1 MKLMVLDGNSLI
13 NRAFYGVKPL
23 TAPDGTPT
31 NAVYGFLNILFK
43 LLADESPDALCVAFD
58 RREPTF
64 RHKQYAGY
72 KAQRKGMPDELAA
85 QLPLLKEAL
94 DALRIAR
101 CELAGWEADDLI
113 GTMAKKASQAGWET
127 VVVTGD
133 RDSLQLITDR
143 VRVKLV
149 STRMG
154 QTATREMTPES
165 FYGEYGF
172 EPIKIIDLKAL
183 MGDASDN
190 IPGVPGI
197 GEKTALDLVRR
208 GGTLAQI
215 YENLDALALKPAA
228 LRKLTEGRDMAML
241 SYDLATIRC
250 DAPIDFAPES
260 ARMQPRDEQALH
272 RLFVRLGFQKLIDKL
287 GLTGG
292 GAAQD
297 GQKPEY
303 ELIRLEDAA
312 KARALLAEWRGG
324 EPVAVLAL
332 PELAG
337 VAAARRG
344 QCFVA
349 LRADLE
355 GYDDWIGGLFAP
367 DIAKIVHDWKELYAW
382 LLREG
387 IEGGGVVFD
396 TCLAAYLLDP
406 NAGGYAP
413 ERLAL
418 SELGFEIPPAQN
430 YRADDAFSPLS
441 DPAPALEALAAHTA
455 AVQALYTRQ
464 APRLEQLGM
473 TALLQDIELPLSPVL
488 ARMEREGMS
497 LDRGKLEAFG
507 GTLTGRIGELEK
519 QIHDYAGE
527 AFNIGSTKQLGV
539 ILFEKL
545 GLKALKKTKTGYST
559 DAEVLEKLRGS
570 HPIID
575 CLLEYRMLT
584 KLKSTYV
591 EGLLKVLGGDGKIH
605 TTFQQTVT
613 NTGRLSSTDPNLQ
626 NIPVRSELGGQVRRC
641 FVPRDGWV
649 YVDADY
655 SQIELR
661 ILAHI
666 AGDEHMLAAFE
677 SGEDIHTVTASQV
690 FGVPPEEVTPLMRRR
705 AKAVNF
711 GIVYGISAFSLADD
725 IGVTR
730 AEAQQYI
737 DTYLQS
743 YAGVRSYMEHIREQ
757 AHADGYVSTLYGRR
771 RPLPE
776 LRSSNFNTRSFGERV
791 ALNMPIQ
798 GTAADIMK
806 IAMIAVDARLRRE
819 GLRARLVLQVHD
831 ELMVESPPEEC
842 EAVRRIL
849 EDEMEGA
856 AALRVRLLAEAAVG
870 EDWYEAKH

>member
-23 TAPDGTPT
+23 TASDGTPT

-58 RREPTF
+58 MKALTF
-64 RHKQYAGY
+64 RHEQYEGY

-85 QLPLLKEAL
+85 QMPILKEVL
-94 DALRIAR
+94 DAMHIAR
-101 CELAGWEADDLI
+101 CERAGWEADDLL
-113 GTMAKKASQAGWET
+113 GTMAARAGEAGWET

-154 QTATREMTPES
+154 QTTTREMTPES
-165 FYGEYGF
+165 FYDEYGF
-172 EPIKIIDLKAL
+172 EPRRLIDLKAL

-208 GGTLAQI
+208 GGTLEQI
-215 YENLDALALKPAA
+215 YQNLDTLELKPAVR
-228 LRKLTEGRDMAML
+228 RKLTEGRDMAFL

-250 DAPIDFAPES
+250 NAPLDFQPQDAL
-260 ARMQPRDEQALH
+260 MQKPDEPRLYA
-272 RLFVRLGFQKLIDKL
+272 LFVRLEFQKLIDKM
-287 GLTGG
+287 GLSAQGTQ
-292 GAAQD
+292 AAQRPD
-297 GQKPEY
+297 CPMSMVTDAGEAGK
-303 ELIRLEDAA
+303 LLDRL
-312 KARALLAEWRGG
+312 RGG
-324 EPVAVLAL
+324 QPCVVLAL
-332 PELAG
+332 PDLAG
-337 VAAARRG
+337 VAAACDG

-349 LRADLE
+349 LRDSLA
-355 GYDDWIGGLFAP
+355 GYDDFVQALFAS
-367 DIAKIVHDWKELYAW
+367 DIPKTTHDWKGLYAQ

-387 IEGGGVVFD
+387 IDGQGVVFD

-406 NAGGYAP
+406 NAGSYAL

-418 SELGFEIPPAQN
+418 SELGYELPQSAKFSAP
-430 YRADDAFSPLS
+430 DALLPLS
-441 DPAPALEALAAHTA
+441 DRQAALEALCAHTS
-455 AVQALYTRQ
+455 AVLALADRQ
-464 APRLEQLGM
+464 RPRLEELGM
-473 TALLQDIELPLSPVL
+473 TPLLLEIELPLSPVL
-488 ARMEREGMS
+488 ARMEREGMA
-497 LDRGKLEAFG
+497 LDRGQLEAFG
-507 GTLTGRIGELEK
+507 RMLTARIGELE
-519 QIHDYAGE
+519 QEIHGYAGE
-527 AFNIGSTKQLGV
+527 PFNIGSTKQLGV

-545 GLKALKKTKTGYST
+545 GLRVIKKTKTGYST

-575 CLLEYRMLT
+575 CILEYRTLT
-584 KLKSTYV
+584 KLTSTYV
-591 EGLLKVLGGDGKIH
+591 DGLLKVLGPDGKVH

-641 FVPRDGWV
+641 FVPREGWV

-666 AGDEHMLAAFE
+666 ANDAHMLAAFE
-677 SGEDIHTVTASQV
+677 SGEDIHAVTASQV
-690 FGVPPEEVTPLMRRR
+690 FGVPLSEVTSLMRRR

-737 DTYLQS
+737 DAYLQS
-743 YAGVRSYMEHIREQ
+743 YSGVRDYMESIRKK
-757 AHADGYVSTLYGRR
+757 AHEDGYVATLYGRR

-776 LRSSNFNTRSFGERV
+776 LRSSNFNLRSFGERV

-819 GLRARLVLQVHD
+819 KLRARLVLQVHD
-831 ELMVESPPEEC
+831 ELMVEAPADER
-842 EAVRRIL
+842 EAVQRIL
-849 EDEMEGA
+849 EEEMAGA
-856 AALRVRLLAEAAVG
+856 ASLRVQLPAEASWG
-870 EDWYEAKH
+870 DNWYDAKH